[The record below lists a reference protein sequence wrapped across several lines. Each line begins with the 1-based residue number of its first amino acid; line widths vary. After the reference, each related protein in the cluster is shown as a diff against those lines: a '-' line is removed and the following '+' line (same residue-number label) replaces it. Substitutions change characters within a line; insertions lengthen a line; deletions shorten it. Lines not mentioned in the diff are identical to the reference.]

1 MLFVTTVKFIPGKCE
16 EATRSIRRP
25 KIPKEIKIREFLG
38 LFGKPDVAIIF
49 EAPNEKA
56 AADFTVQFGRYG
68 DLVTSLALPIEE
80 FKWTL

>member
-1 MLFVTTVKFIPGKCE
+1 MLFITTVKVIPGRYE
-16 EATRSIRRP
+16 EATRAIKRP
-25 KIPKEIKIREFLG
+25 KIPKDVKIREFLG

-49 EAPNEKA
+49 EAPDEKV

-68 DLVTSLALPIEE
+68 DLVTSLALPIED